1 MNKIKRSGRL
11 LKASF
16 AVLFRE
22 KKLLLFPLI
31 GTGLA
36 VVVALFFFAPIV
48 LYPTGHPYT
57 SSAHWS
63 ALADKVA
70 YFFPPAKPHE
80 KYGEFAAG
88 LHPYGSLVS
97 SGTWWVA

>member
-36 VVVALFFFAPIV
+36 VVVALFFFAPIA

-57 SSAHWS
+57 SSAH
-63 ALADKVA
+63 
-70 YFFPPAKPHE
+70 
-80 KYGEFAAG
+80 
-88 LHPYGSLVS
+88 
-97 SGTWWVA
+97 